1 MSSILKKKKRGETNN
16 KIIKTMG
23 RKKKWLT
30 QNKRYNRQFTFVVL
44 PAQST
49 LYMQIL
55 CLKKINKCPPA
66 ALQHCCVLYIRRL
79 FYKRGEDPLVSLFWC
94 YTPRALM
101 FLLYLLDVFASY
113 SFTPEMDDNK
123 QLLLKYVYTH
133 ITRLFLR
140 YIIIIIRQ
148 SKVNKRTAYRIK
160 RKDVGHFVV
169 VDFFIFFWQVDDETL
184 RHWLWLFCDSF
195 AYHHIMRKRVDPVSL
210 MNIICLHDDVNDR
223 CVRADNLAITGQG
236 RHLHIRLAGC
246 VSYIFIF
253 LKRKKPRDFHRG
265 ISSVEFVFSRC
276 PIKKGNRERR
286 KLSNLSRIFRLIY
299 VKKEN

>member
-1 MSSILKKKKRGETNN
+1 
-16 KIIKTMG
+16 
-23 RKKKWLT
+23 
-30 QNKRYNRQFTFVVL
+30 
-44 PAQST
+44 
-49 LYMQIL
+49 MQIL
-55 CLKKINKCPPA
+55 CKKKINKCPPA

-123 QLLLKYVYTH
+123 QLLLKYVYTY

-160 RKDVGHFVV
+160 RKDVGHFVI

-184 RHWLWLFCDSF
+184 RHWLWLFLWF
-195 AYHHIMRKRVDPVSL
+195 
-210 MNIICLHDDVNDR
+210 IC
-223 CVRADNLAITGQG
+223 
-236 RHLHIRLAGC
+236 
-246 VSYIFIF
+246 
-253 LKRKKPRDFHRG
+253 
-265 ISSVEFVFSRC
+265 ISSYNEE
-276 PIKKGNRERR
+276 KGRPRLVDEHYLFARWCERPLR
-286 KLSNLSRIFRLIY
+286 SSW
-299 VKKEN
+299 

>member
-1 MSSILKKKKRGETNN
+1 
-16 KIIKTMG
+16 
-23 RKKKWLT
+23 
-30 QNKRYNRQFTFVVL
+30 
-44 PAQST
+44 
-49 LYMQIL
+49 
-55 CLKKINKCPPA
+55 
-66 ALQHCCVLYIRRL
+66 
-79 FYKRGEDPLVSLFWC
+79 
-94 YTPRALM
+94 M

-123 QLLLKYVYTH
+123 QLLLKYVYTY

-195 AYHHIMRKRVDPVSL
+195 AYHPIMRKRVDPVSL

-253 LKRKKPRDFHRG
+253 LKRKISVLSSRD
-265 ISSVEFVFSRC
+265 IVSWICVFTL
-276 PIKKGNRERR
+276 P
-286 KLSNLSRIFRLIY
+286 Y
-299 VKKEN
+299 